1 MKRSYL
7 KENHMFINKKNV
19 QIKSMFYLLAV
30 CSVLINACVRVYNT
44 SDEKKNFSKMKKQVD
59 NNINKAEI
67 DKVEKQAGF
76 DQLIS
81 NISDSNMEPYPQLE
95 ALLGNMSLQLTSLHA
110 FQTQQEDIRTEFETF
125 AKGKKKIESNNKSDW
140 GKLHKIREKYQKA
153 MGNMQSILQ
162 RYSESSNS
170 FISLAN
176 QYKIRKVNVSDIQ
189 KQIDANLAN
198 LDKGIDEINKHIA
211 ESRGILKNVKNQD
224 KNKEKI
230 EQKEKILNKLE
241 KIVEDISALRKE
253 LSSLIED
260 FTNEVGNKT
269 EMWSGPGMRTHTII
283 NDITKIGKK
292 INKKRNK
299 FNEIAKTL

>member
-1 MKRSYL
+1 
-7 KENHMFINKKNV
+7 MFINRKN
-19 QIKSMFYLLAV
+19 IHIISMFYLLAV
-30 CSVLINACVRVYNT
+30 CSVFINACVMVYNT
-44 SDEKKNFSKMKKQVD
+44 SDDRKNFSKMKKQVA
-59 NNINKAEI
+59 NNINKAEK
-67 DKVEKQAGF
+67 DKAEKQAGF

-81 NISDSNMEPYPQLE
+81 KISDSNMKPYPQLE
-95 ALLGNMSLQLTSLHA
+95 DLLGKMALQLASLHA
-110 FQTQQEDIRTEFETF
+110 FQTQQEGIRTEFETF

-140 GKLHKIREKYQKA
+140 GKLHQIREEYRKTMEK
-153 MGNMQSILQ
+153 MQSILQ

-176 QYKIRKVNVSDIQ
+176 QYKIRKVNIADVK
-189 KQIDANLAN
+189 KQIDANLTN

-211 ESRGILKNVKNQD
+211 ESWGILKNVKDQD
-224 KNKEKI
+224 NNKEKI
-230 EQKEKILNKLE
+230 EQKDKILNKLE